1 MAVGSG
7 GVWAAGRVCGRRRTG
22 QDLWESGAGGR
33 IVACG
38 VVGVWG
44 GRAAGSW
51 HAVWQLGWR
60 GAVGEGHF
68 CAAVGAAGV
77 MAKHARRLALLEA
90 GGELLGTGSPCV
102 DCGTPRTVFNTGV
115 CWSDASKTRLTF
127 HYAVCDPCR
136 SARACKRLRDD
147 PAAKLVQIGADA
159 AARTKR
165 TQYGGEQLSATTHQS
180 DCEADARAVR
190 PVRVLRPRGHAR
202 GRRRHLHGVAR
213 QGGRPVRR
221 RCSALAASAS
231 STTSTPPLA
240 TRL

>member
-7 GVWAAGRVCGRRRTG
+7 GVGAAGRVCGRRRAG

-51 HAVWQLGWR
+51 HAVWQLGR
-60 GAVGEGHF
+60 CGAVGEGYF

-90 GGELLGTGSPCV
+90 GGEPLGTGSPCV

-127 HYAVCDPCR
+127 HYAVCDPCC

-147 PAAKLVQIGADA
+147 PAAKLVQMGADA
-159 AARTKR
+159 AARTR
-165 TQYGGEQLSATTHQS
+165 SAHS
-180 DCEADARAVR
+180 M
-190 PVRVLRPRGHAR
+190 
-202 GRRRHLHGVAR
+202 
-213 QGGRPVRR
+213 
-221 RCSALAASAS
+221 AASS
-231 STTSTPPLA
+231 SPPRWA
-240 TRL
+240 PI